1 MATLTTLAGKRVLLA
16 GGYGVV
22 GTQVAEILRQHHPD
36 LKLVIAGR
44 RPEQANALARKLGN
58 AEAARIDMQASNPL
72 QSINGHIDAVATLV
86 HDHDDRTLMSAIA
99 RGIPYLD
106 IARGGHAQAR
116 AYVTAAQLDIRA
128 PVLFSANWMAG
139 VPAVITTHLAS
150 KIDVVDTVS
159 VSILFYGNDRGGP
172 DSEDASSSLSEPFEA
187 RVNGRWTTVASMGD
201 PVTVR
206 FPSGLERP
214 VYRMAMA
221 DGMTLAQATGA
232 RDVAI
237 RLGLDDITTGRIT
250 RFLVQSG
257 IWKMLQ
263 SPRMA
268 WLKKRLSHNP
278 TATGAPHEIVIEVSG
293 KRNDNTTTKRATIL
307 DPAGQSHLTAI
318 GAAAGIERLL
328 GYGMEAIRPGLAVPE
343 TRPDP
348 TRLLNLLQAHNV
360 KLNLS

>member
-1 MATLTTLAGKRVLLA
+1 
-16 GGYGVV
+16 
-22 GTQVAEILRQHHPD
+22 
-36 LKLVIAGR
+36 
-44 RPEQANALARKLGN
+44 
-58 AEAARIDMQASNPL
+58 
-72 QSINGHIDAVATLV
+72 
-86 HDHDDRTLMSAIA
+86 
-99 RGIPYLD
+99 
-106 IARGGHAQAR
+106 
-116 AYVTAAQLDIRA
+116 
-128 PVLFSANWMAG
+128 MAG
-139 VPAVITTHLAS
+139 VPAIIATHLATAL
-150 KIDVVDTVS
+150 DVVDTIS

-187 RVNGRWTTVASMGD
+187 RVNGHWTTVASMGD

-250 RFLVQSG
+250 RLLVQTG
-257 IWKMLQ
+257 LWKLLQ

-278 TATGAPHEIVIEVSG
+278 TATGAPHEIVVEVSG
-293 KRNDNTTTKRATIL
+293 KRHDNTTSTKRATIL

-328 GYGMEAIRPGLAVPE
+328 GYGMDAIRPGLAVPE
-343 TRPDP
+343 TAPDP
-348 TRLLNLLQAHNV
+348 SRLITLLQAHNV
-360 KLNLS
+360 QLKLS